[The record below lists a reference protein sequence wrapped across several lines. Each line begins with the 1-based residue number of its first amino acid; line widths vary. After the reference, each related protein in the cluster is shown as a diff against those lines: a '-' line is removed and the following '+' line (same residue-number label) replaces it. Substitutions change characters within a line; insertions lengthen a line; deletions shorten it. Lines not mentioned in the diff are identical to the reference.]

1 MAELD
6 DAGSRDEMLMSADSS
21 GALAPYRVVDLSG
34 ELGALCTV
42 MLTGL
47 GADVIRIEPP
57 EGHADRRKPP
67 FLDPD
72 MSKAANKAESLY
84 WLFMNGGK
92 RSLTLDLEDAADRDL
107 LRRLA
112 TTADILVESGWGLQ
126 QGGELASLGLGYDDL
141 RAVAPDLIYTSI
153 TPFGQDGPKAGWQGS
168 DLIGM
173 AAGGLL
179 KLCGD
184 RDRAPVRVT
193 AEQGHALAGVQ
204 ATVGALLALR
214 ARQTTGRG
222 QHVDVSMQDAVSN
235 ALGNARLYYAMEGMI
250 THRAGGGR
258 AFGNVGTRMIFA
270 SSDGHVAFIRVP
282 QTFSALG
289 KWLDDEG
296 AARRFEVDRWSKR
309 ALVGSAMPSAD
320 EVAELEGD
328 LIPFFA
334 ARTTNDLYED
344 GQQRGLMICPV
355 SRMQD
360 LAENPQLLFREY
372 YEEVSHP
379 DLSTPL
385 RQPGAPFKMSATPW
399 RRGGAPSPGADNAV
413 LREELRTVPLPRADS
428 TAAEIEPDAG
438 LARQLFQ
445 GLRIA
450 DFSWVGVGPNASQQ
464 FAWHG
469 AQVNRVESSL
479 RPDTFRGSGPLAPDV
494 EGLDRSAYWVNHNRD
509 KLAIQLNLR
518 APEAAEVARRLVAQ
532 SDIVTESFTPGFM
545 REVGLDYESL
555 RAIKPDLIMISMSM
569 EGQGGPHEA
578 FRGFGLILQATAGI
592 TGLTGWPD
600 RPPVGTGVAY
610 TDWFATYCAASAL
623 LAAVDHRERTGEGQ
637 YIDLSQLESTIYGLD
652 AALVRF
658 LNTGDEARRLG
669 NRHPEHAPHGVFPCL
684 GDDRWCA
691 VAVTSDEAWRGLC
704 ELLGRTDW
712 AADASLDQASGRLSR
727 QEELEQAVAVWTAAR
742 RAEEVQDLM
751 QSHGVAAHLVATT
764 GDVEADLQIRH
775 RGHLWKTDH
784 PVIGPLTYDGP
795 AYRLSETR
803 AAPHRAAPLM
813 GEHNEYVYKDLL
825 GYSDDEFVGLL
836 ARDVIR

>member
-1 MAELD
+1 MTVDPPRSL
-6 DAGSRDEMLMSADSS
+6 S
-21 GALAPYRVVDLSG
+21 PYRVIDLSG

-42 MLTGL
+42 MLSGL

-57 EGHADRRKPP
+57 GGHAARRKPP
-67 FLDPD
+67 FLRPGR
-72 MSKAANKAESLY
+72 SGAGAEADSLY
-84 WLFMNGGK
+84 WLQMNGGK
-92 RSLTLDLEDAADRDL
+92 RSLTLDLSNAEDCDL

-112 TTADILVESGWGLQ
+112 ASADVLVESGWGLQ
-126 QGGELASLGLGYDDL
+126 QDGKLTTLGLDYDTL
-141 RAVAPDLIYTSI
+141 RTVAPRLIYTSI
-153 TPFGQDGPKAGWQGS
+153 SPFGQDGPKAGWHGS

-179 KLCGD
+179 NLCGD

-193 AEQGHALAGVQ
+193 AEQGHAQAGIQ
-204 ATVGALLALR
+204 SAVGALVALQ
-214 ARQTTGRG
+214 ARQITGRG

-258 AFGNVGTRMIFA
+258 AFGKVGTRMIFA

-282 QTFSALG
+282 QTFAALG
-289 KWLDDEG
+289 KWFDDEG
-296 AARRFEVDRWSKR
+296 APRRFEVERWSKR
-309 ALVGSAMPSAD
+309 ALVGAKMPSAD
-320 EVAELEGD
+320 EVAELEAD
-328 LIPFFA
+328 LVPFFE
-334 ARTTNDLYED
+334 ARTTNQLYED
-344 GQQRGLMICPV
+344 GQRRGLMICPV

-360 LAENPQLLFREY
+360 LAENPQLLSREF
-372 YEEVSHP
+372 YEDVRHSGLP
-379 DLSTPL
+379 TPL

-399 RRGGAPSPGADNAV
+399 RRGGAPSIGSDNDAI
-413 LREELRTVPLPRADS
+413 REELHPAPIPSSDDHAP
-428 TAAEIEPDAG
+428 AAGPNAT
-438 LARQLFQ
+438 LAQSLFQ

-469 AQVNRVESSL
+469 AEVIRVESSL
-479 RPDTFRGSGPLAPDV
+479 RPDTFRASGPLAPDR

-518 APEAAEVARRLVAQ
+518 AAGGPEVARRLVAQ

-545 REVGLDYESL
+545 RDVGLDYESL

-610 TDWFATYCAASAL
+610 TDWFATYCAAAAL
-623 LAAVDHRERTGEGQ
+623 LAAVDHRRRTGEGQ

-658 LNTGDEARRLG
+658 LNTGEEAERLG
-669 NRHPEHAPHGVFPCL
+669 NRHPEHAPHGVFRCS

-691 VAVTSDEAWRGLC
+691 VAVTSDAAWRGLC
-704 ELLGRTDW
+704 AALGRKDWGTD
-712 AADASLDQASGRLSR
+712 ADLASAPGRLAR
-727 QEELEQAVAVWTAAR
+727 QAELEAGLSAWCESR
-742 RAEEVQDLM
+742 RAEDVQNLL

-764 GDVEADLQIRH
+764 GDVEADPQISH
-775 RGHLWKTDH
+775 RGHLWRTDH

-795 AYRLSETR
+795 AYRLSETQ
-803 AAPHRAAPLM
+803 AAPNRAAPLL

-825 GYSDDEFVGLL
+825 GYSDAEFADLL
-836 ARDVIR
+836 IRDIIR